1 MKLVHFKVSKL
12 VRDDQ
17 TRCSDAESAIT
28 SRCMSINAQSDCV
41 GAFMSRRQLPTVSLQ
56 SGMQALS
63 RCGSGTQ
70 CCSQGL
76 VVRGQGLANW
86 SLRIVEDKD

>member
-28 SRCMSINAQSDCV
+28 SRCKSINAQSDCV
-41 GAFMSRRQLPTVSLQ
+41 GAFMSRRQLPTVSL
-56 SGMQALS
+56 
-63 RCGSGTQ
+63 
-70 CCSQGL
+70 
-76 VVRGQGLANW
+76 
-86 SLRIVEDKD
+86 